1 MGIGSCFK
9 PFKGHA
15 RMLVS
20 LPACVAIA
28 RVIHRCKLIPFTHVC
43 LELLLRINKAG
54 RALHEALA
62 GVFPERMGTIL
73 SNLLFRAPTCIRAKR
88 QFQGQCGGAAQA
100 TPLSMPL
107 SFPTSLAPA
116 GHSNSRSV
124 PRVQRQCNRHL
135 SASGQAHITAN
146 GNKAGAMTRV
156 C

>member
-1 MGIGSCFK
+1 MARLVVTGIWGLSCVS
-9 PFKGHA
+9 
-15 RMLVS
+15 RSS
-20 LPACVAIA
+20 LPMFVLTKPAPLRRRYSLGRLRACGAGHLIDDSLGKGLTGHQPVNQDTAE
-28 RVIHRCKLIPFTHVC
+28 VQQTIHFHDS
-43 LELLLRINKAG
+43 AG
-54 RALHEALA
+54 
-62 GVFPERMGTIL
+62 
-73 SNLLFRAPTCIRAKR
+73 IRAKR